1 MKILNIYSFRI
12 QTRDSDS
19 DDDDGNE
26 DEESYNCYLFGFG
39 PPGRKKKKE
48 PKTELTHRILFGKQP
63 ESNDSTDV
71 DVSDSDDYAY
81 RLPPLVG
88 DDDVKDETDKDGE
101 KKFSPL

>member
-1 MKILNIYSFRI
+1 M
-12 QTRDSDS
+12 
-19 DDDDGNE
+19 
-26 DEESYNCYLFGFG
+26 
-39 PPGRKKKKE
+39 
-48 PKTELTHRILFGKQP
+48 THRILFGKQP

-88 DDDVKDETDKDGE
+88 DDEDVTDKDGE